1 MTRMIQCMK
10 LKREAEGMEFPPYPG
25 ELGMRIWQHISKEA
39 WAQWISTQTRLINE
53 NHLNLA
59 DINARKYLARQ
70 MERFLFEDG
79 DVEADGF
86 TPPTD

>member
-1 MTRMIQCMK
+1 MTRVIQCMK
-10 LKREAEGMEFPPYPG
+10 LKREAEGMESPPYPG

-39 WAQWISTQTRLINE
+39 WAQWIATQTRLINE

-70 MERFLFEDG
+70 MERFLFEDS

>member
-10 LKREAEGMEFPPYPG
+10 LKREAEGLESQPYPG
-25 ELGMRIWQHISKEA
+25 ELGARIWQHISKEA
-39 WAQWISTQTRLINE
+39 WTQWIATQTRLINE

-59 DINARKYLARQ
+59 DIQARKYLKRQ
-70 MERFLFEDG
+70 MERFLFEDI

-86 TPPTD
+86 THPPD